1 MGSRDHSLRGSA
13 ASELD
18 VAVFALLVALN
29 LVVLVAKLF
38 WWLPLTSYNTTI
50 FIVASLHDA
59 GFGLRCNMPQL
70 FVFGSLQPNFRGS
83 MKYEV
88 SCCKFKKNA
97 CNLKQIPVQQ
107 F

>member
-1 MGSRDHSLRGSA
+1 LA

-18 VAVFALLVALN
+18 VAFFTLLIALN
-29 LVVLVAKLF
+29 LVVLLAKHF
-38 WWLPLTSYNTTI
+38 WWLPVTRYNTKF
-50 FIVASLHDA
+50 FIGASLHDA
-59 GFGLRCNMPQL
+59 SFGLRCNMPQL
-70 FVFGSLQPNFRGS
+70 FVFWSLQPNFHGS